1 MKTKVSE
8 KGQVVIP
15 KEARDRLGL
24 SKGSVLKVW
33 VEGKRII
40 LESLGGPPKDLFVK
54 AGSKVT
60 DRILDEAKSGS
71 DKARRLLMD
80 LGVPVE

>member
-1 MKTKVSE
+1 MVSG

-15 KEARDRLGL
+15 REARDRLGL

-40 LESLGGPPKDLFVK
+40 LESLGRPPEDL
-54 AGSKVT
+54 
-60 DRILDEAKSGS
+60 R
-71 DKARRLLMD
+71 
-80 LGVPVE
+80 